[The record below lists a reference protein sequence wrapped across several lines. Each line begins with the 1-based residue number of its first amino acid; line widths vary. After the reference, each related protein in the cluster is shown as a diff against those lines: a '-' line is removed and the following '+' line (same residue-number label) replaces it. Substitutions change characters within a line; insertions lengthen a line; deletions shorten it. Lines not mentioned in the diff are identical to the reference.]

1 MITTQALAA
10 IPNGLREPLIAEYQ
24 SIVQNYSEHRWSPSE
39 LSGGKFC
46 EIVFTILDGRAKGTY
61 ATIPSKP
68 SDLVGACR
76 KLEQN
81 KHVPR
86 SFQVLIPRLLPA
98 LFELRNNRGVGHAG
112 GDVDPNH
119 IDATLVLTSC
129 NWVMSELVRVYHDLQ
144 PKEAQSLVDSLVER
158 RIPLIWEGDDVR
170 RVLDPKM
177 RLRSQVLLL
186 LSTSTGKVAT
196 SDLLKW
202 TGKRNRSHFGK
213 LLRQMHGERLLE
225 LGIDEV
231 QAQILPPGSAE
242 ATEIMRTRSQ

>member
-1 MITTQALAA
+1 MIVAQALAA
-10 IPNGLREPLIAEYQ
+10 IPSGLRLPLIAEYQ

-46 EIVFTILDGRAKGTY
+46 EIVFAILDGHAKGTY
-61 ATIPSKP
+61 AVSPR
-68 SDLVGACR
+68 ACR

-86 SFQVLIPRLLPA
+86 SFQILIPRLLPT

-119 IDATLVLTSC
+119 MDATLVLTSC
-129 NWVMSELVRVYHDLQ
+129 NWVMSELVRVYHNLQ

-170 RVLDPKM
+170 RVLDPNMK
-177 RLRSQVLLL
+177 LRSQVLLL
-186 LSTSTGKVAT
+186 LSTSIGKVAT
-196 SDLLKW
+196 
-202 TGKRNRSHFGK
+202 
-213 LLRQMHGERLLE
+213 
-225 LGIDEV
+225 
-231 QAQILPPGSAE
+231 
-242 ATEIMRTRSQ
+242 